1 MNDREI
7 YLDNSATTA
16 LSGEVKKKMLDA
28 MECYGNP
35 SSLHARGVA
44 AEHLLRE
51 ARESVLSALG
61 VRGATSGTLVFTASG
76 TEATNLALLGTA
88 HAKSRR
94 TANRIVI
101 TDSEH
106 PSVENTALRL
116 EKEGFE
122 ITRIPTKDGVLDTDA
137 LDRAL
142 TRDVFLV
149 SLMMVNN
156 ETGAR
161 YDVERAFR
169 LAKARNPEVI
179 THCDAVQGFL
189 KCRFTAQSL
198 GADLIT
204 LSGHKIHGPKGVG
217 ALYIDKRLLTRRA
230 IVPTVT
236 GGGQEN
242 GLRSGTENV
251 IGIAGFGVAA
261 RIGTK
266 SFAADVAALR
276 LLREHLIER
285 LSPLEVKLNLPKG
298 ETAPHIVNLTLPDI
312 RSETMLHFLS
322 SRGIYVSAGSACS
335 SHAAHPSSSLIAF
348 GVSEEEAGH
357 SIRVSLAKTNTKD
370 DLDAFTEALDE
381 GIQSLVRVHRRA
393 SKL

>member
-16 LSGEVKKKMLDA
+16 LSPEVKKKMIDA
-28 MECYGNP
+28 MDCYGNP
-35 SSLHARGVA
+35 SSLHTRGVD
-44 AEHLLRE
+44 AERLLRE
-51 ARESVLSALG
+51 ARESILSALG
-61 VRGATSGTLVFTASG
+61 VRTAAGGTLVFTASG

-106 PSVENTALRL
+106 PSVENTARVL

-122 ITRIPTKDGVLDTDA
+122 ITRIPTKGGILDEEALDKA
-137 LDRAL
+137 LDRN
-142 TRDVFLV
+142 VFLV

-169 LAKARNPEVI
+169 LAKARNPEAI

-204 LSGHKIHGPKGVG
+204 LSAHKIHGPKGVG
-217 ALYIDKRLLTRRA
+217 ALYIDKRILTRRA

-251 IGIAGFGVAA
+251 TCIAGFGEAA
-261 RIGTK
+261 RTGFKTLD
-266 SFAADVAALR
+266 ADLAHLR
-276 LLREHLIER
+276 SLRSYAVER
-285 LSPLEVKLNLPKG
+285 LSPLEVRLNLPKG
-298 ETAPHIVNLTLPDI
+298 DVAPHIVNLTLPDI

-335 SHAAHPSSSLIAF
+335 SHAAHPSSALLAF
-348 GVSEEEAGH
+348 GVSEAEAGH
-357 SIRVSLAKTNTKD
+357 SLRVSLAKTNTTD
-370 DLDAFTEALDE
+370 DIDAFSDALDE
-381 GIQSLVRVHRRA
+381 GIKTLVRVHRG
-393 SKL
+393 KK

>member
-16 LSGEVKKKMLDA
+16 LSSEVKRKMTEA

-35 SSLHARGVA
+35 SSLHARGVS

-51 ARESVLSALG
+51 ARENILSALG
-61 VRGATSGTLVFTASG
+61 VRGMAGGALVFTASG

-106 PSVENTALRL
+106 PSVENTALVL

-122 ITRIPTKDGVLDTDA
+122 LIRIPTKDGAIDTEA
-137 LDRAL
+137 LDCAL
-142 TRDVFLV
+142 TKDVFLV

-161 YDVERAFR
+161 YDVEHAFR

-189 KCRFTAQSL
+189 KCRFSAQSL

-204 LSGHKIHGPKGVG
+204 LSAHKIHGPKGVG
-217 ALYIDKRLLTRRA
+217 ALYINKRILTRRA
-230 IVPTVT
+230 IIPTVT

-251 IGIAGFGVAA
+251 IGIAGFGEAV
-261 RIGTK
+261 RIGIS
-266 SFAADVAALR
+266 SFIEDVTALR
-276 LLREHLIER
+276 TLREHLIGR
-285 LSPLEVKLNLPKG
+285 LLPLEVKLNLPKG
-298 ETAPHIVNLTLPDI
+298 EAAPHIVNLTLPDI

-335 SHAAHPSSSLIAF
+335 SHAKHPSSSLIAF

-357 SIRVSLAKTNTKD
+357 SIRVSLSKTNTRD
-370 DLDAFTEALDE
+370 ELDAFIEALDE
-381 GIQSLVRVHRRA
+381 GIKTLVRVHRQ
-393 SKL
+393 KKK